1 MKVNQ
6 YELSL
11 MVEAIQSSLTKEKR
25 PRGEYNKIYTRIFD
39 HMDIPS
45 ISILPIK
52 PCEKCSEELRSM

>member
-25 PRGEYNKIYTRIFD
+25 PRGECEKIF
-39 HMDIPS
+39 
-45 ISILPIK
+45 ILPIK